1 MSVRTLGDAWR
12 YGWKARAVCQ
22 FMSYGKRSERRSI
35 VCRASYELDL
45 QTLVWTRGER
55 FPREDLESRLRCPRC
70 GQMRVQV
77 VWSVPKMSKPRAA
90 ATE

>member
-12 YGWKARAVCQ
+12 HGWKARAVCQ
-22 FMSYGKRSERRSI
+22 FMTYGKRSERANI
-35 VCRASYELDL
+35 ACRAAYELDL

-55 FPREDLESRLRCPRC
+55 FPREELESRLRCPKC

-77 VWSVPKMSKPRAA
+77 VWNIPNYPKRSA
-90 ATE
+90 ENCG